1 MKNVLILGAT
11 SGIAKALAYQFAEQ
25 QHNLLLAG
33 RDVEELKRIAQDISI
48 RHEVRATVHPFDAL
62 DYEGHADFFAGCVE
76 AVGEIDGV
84 VLAYG
89 YLGDQKLAENEFQEA
104 RLVIETNFLSAVSV
118 LNLAANYFEARKEGF
133 LCVLSS
139 VAGDRGRQSNFM
151 YGSAKGGL
159 SLYVQGLRNR
169 LSKSNVSVLTVK
181 PGFVDTKMTYGQE
194 GMFLVAKPEDVAR
207 TIYKR
212 IKKRADVA
220 YTPFFWRY
228 IMMIIKAVP
237 ERIFKRLNL

>member
-11 SGIAKALAYQFAEQ
+11 SGIAKALAYYFAEQ
-25 QHNLLLAG
+25 EHNLLLAG
-33 RDVEELKRIAQDISI
+33 RDLEELQLIAQDINI
-48 RHEVRATVHPFDAL
+48 RHGVEVTVHKFDAL
-62 DYEGHADFFAGCVE
+62 DYDGHADFFTTCLEAAGE
-76 AVGEIDGV
+76 LDGL

-89 YLGDQKLAENEFQEA
+89 YLGDQKRAENEFAEA
-104 RLVIETNFLSAVSV
+104 RRVIETNYLSAVSV
-118 LNLAANYFEARKEGF
+118 LNIAANYFETRKDGF

-159 SLYVQGLRNR
+159 SLYLQGLRNR

-181 PGFVDTKMTYGQE
+181 PGFVDTKMTFGQP
-194 GMFLVAKPEDVAR
+194 GMFLVAQPEAVAKA
-207 TIYKR
+207 IYKM
-212 IKKRADVA
+212 ILKKKDVA

-228 IMMIIKAVP
+228 IMLIIKSVP
-237 ERIFKRLNL
+237 ERIFKRLSL